1 MKHLLTAP
9 LLLATLAAAQPPTGT
24 PQVRAAVMTEVQ
36 LLPLLTG
43 EVLILGSE
51 FPGRLFQKTVLE
63 RLKAGTLR
71 VRVLTGKSSLAYFAP
86 VQQAGGVVRAFPGRI
101 TGAVAVAGGS
111 LIVTRGNGYQVVSGP
126 GVAASVQSQFE
137 SAWRFAK

>member
-1 MKHLLTAP
+1 MNHLLTAP
-9 LLLATLAAAQPPTGT
+9 LLLATLAAAQPPPST
-24 PQVRAAVMTEVQ
+24 PQVKAAVMTEAQ

-43 EVLILGSE
+43 DLLILGSE

-71 VRVLTGKSSLAYFAP
+71 VRVLTGKGSLAYFAP
-86 VQQAGGVVRAFPGRI
+86 VQQAGGVVKAFPGKI

-111 LIVTRGNGYQVVSGP
+111 LIVAKGNGYQVVSGP

>member
-1 MKHLLTAP
+1 MNHLLTAP
-9 LLLATLAAAQPPTGT
+9 LLLATLAAAQPPPGT
-24 PQVRAAVMTEVQ
+24 PQVKAAVMTETQ

-63 RLKAGTLR
+63 RLKVGTLR
-71 VRVLTGKSSLAYFAP
+71 VRVLTGKDSLAYFAP

-111 LIVTRGNGYQVVSGP
+111 LIVARGNGYQVVSGP